1 MLSARQ
7 TPMLA
12 GGCTLHVGANKL
24 TLGVLYAS
32 CHQSKEEIVELLNL
46 LHIRLLVCLVL
57 QALHT
62 HTLTLMMCHTLSMI
76 AKQSKPS
83 YPRASN
89 LMHYHKDNI
98 RRTPLCHL

>member
-46 LHIRLLVCLVL
+46 LDI
-57 QALHT
+57 
-62 HTLTLMMCHTLSMI
+62 
-76 AKQSKPS
+76 
-83 YPRASN
+83 
-89 LMHYHKDNI
+89 
-98 RRTPLCHL
+98 